1 MVTSHLVLVYLRKHM
16 HIKHN
21 ESNEYWEIIFYQIVV
36 PFQYQV
42 MRYIMIFKFLDKN
55 IDFKNFS

>member
-1 MVTSHLVLVYLRKHM
+1 MLVYLRKHM

-42 MRYIMIFKFLDKN
+42 MRYIMIFKFFDKD